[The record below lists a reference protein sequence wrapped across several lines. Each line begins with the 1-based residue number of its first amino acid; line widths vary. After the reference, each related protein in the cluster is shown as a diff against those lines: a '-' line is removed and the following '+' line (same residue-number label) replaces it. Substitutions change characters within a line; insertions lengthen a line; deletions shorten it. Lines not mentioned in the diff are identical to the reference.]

1 MESRKMVLMNL
12 FSGQQWRLRE
22 QTYGHRAGKERVGR
36 MERVVWKHIY
46 YTHLK
51 YTYKIHIYI

>member
-1 MESRKMVLMNL
+1 MVLMNL